1 MRAVLRLAA
10 FFMVLASL
18 AFGQVGN
25 GRITGTVTDPAG
37 AVVPG
42 ADVEAKNVATGVV
55 FSAVSTTI
63 LSLSATAFPVFC
75 HWRVLAKGRRAR
87 FFLRPMIGKSHGP
100 DKR

>member
-10 FFMVLASL
+10 FFIVLASL

-55 FSAVSTTI
+55 FSAVSTNTGNYTI
-63 LSLSATAFPVFC
+63 SDLPIGIYELSVKVQGFESLTTPRAYALVTWPV
-75 HWRVLAKGRRAR
+75 
-87 FFLRPMIGKSHGP
+87 
-100 DKR
+100 